1 MSTVPHN
8 TPEKVD
14 YLDEDILTVP
24 GQVYALVSI
33 VSPTGN
39 QRNDRCGMKIRG
51 VFSSKED
58 AHVHVQRL
66 RKVDTTFDIYLVEM
80 YKWLQVPPDPN
91 AIEDQNYQE
100 EYLQNLIKGY
110 KENQL
115 LAKQHFQERKQ
126 LVMEEGLDK
135 HLLPHERLPRPEPI
149 VEETTTATADTPEQD
164 ATTSEG
170 PSTSNA

>member
-1 MSTVPHN
+1 MSAVPHN
-8 TPEKVD
+8 TPEKID
-14 YLDEDILTVP
+14 HLDEDMLTVP

-51 VFSSKED
+51 VFASKED
-58 AHVHVQRL
+58 ANVHVQRL
-66 RKVDTTFDIYLVEM
+66 RKMDTTFDIYLVEM

-91 AIEDQNYQE
+91 AIEDHNFQE
-100 EYLQNLIKGY
+100 EYLQNLIHGY

-115 LAKQHFQERKQ
+115 LAKQHFEERKQ

-149 VEETTTATADTPEQD
+149 VEVEEESTADD
-164 ATTSEG
+164 G
-170 PSTSNA
+170 PSTSSTSGET